1 MFSLF
6 QNSLAFYVY
15 LEIYDFSFATELCL
29 FSHNSLG
36 REKTSPKI
44 KSDILYIFLKCVAYN
59 FFNNFKVTL
68 CKFFTEYMQVC

>member
-15 LEIYDFSFATELCL
+15 LEKYDFSFATELCL
-29 FSHNSLG
+29 FSHSLG

-44 KSDILYIFLKCVAYN
+44 KSDILHIFLKCVTCN
-59 FFNNFKVTL
+59 FLNNFKFTL
-68 CKFFTEYMQVC
+68 CKLSQCICMFV